1 MDSWQGEKSI
11 GDSGFS
17 CLILTGGGEV
27 AVGDTTGSGIP
38 WKLLLLFDTGSSL
51 GTEGG
56 ATGSGIPEKLL
67 LLFNTGSSLGNE
79 SGTLVGE
86 VAPDN
91 KKCHKNV
98 KYFSSPCG
106 DSMWCSALS

>member
-1 MDSWQGEKSI
+1 M
-11 GDSGFS
+11 
-17 CLILTGGGEV
+17 ILTGGGEV

-38 WKLLLLFDTGSSL
+38 WELLLLFGTGSSL

-56 ATGSGIPEKLL
+56 TTGSSIPEQLL
-67 LLFNTGSSLGNE
+67 LLFNTGSSLGTE

-91 KKCHKNV
+91 KKKCQKNV
-98 KYFSSPCG
+98 KHFSSPCG
-106 DSMWCSALS
+106 DSTWCSALSQLCLPLSVVV